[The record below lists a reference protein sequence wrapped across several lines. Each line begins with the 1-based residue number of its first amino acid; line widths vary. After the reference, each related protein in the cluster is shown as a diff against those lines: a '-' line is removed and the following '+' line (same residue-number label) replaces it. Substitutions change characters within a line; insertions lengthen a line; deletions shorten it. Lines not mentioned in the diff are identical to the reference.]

1 MTDTTTSLAPALA
14 EQVEAKAKRIEQIEG
29 IARRIGLYAA
39 VEIGRELSEIK
50 ELLPHGAWGDWI
62 RERLSYSQSTATRY
76 MKLFDE
82 YGADQL
88 TILGAVPNSSTLQNI
103 SVSNALK
110 LLALPEEERES
121 FAQEH
126 DVEHISAREMDR
138 LIRERDEAIKRAEMS
153 ESYIDKCNN
162 QVARST
168 DEAAAYE
175 RKAAKAV
182 KEAEALREE
191 LEELKSRPVEVAVQE
206 ADPEELEKIRSQERE
221 KYLEAQ
227 AALEKKLADA
237 QAKAEKE
244 AAKVKKLKE
253 DAGKV
258 KEQARQELQKDLDAA
273 AAAKQEAEA
282 AKADAE
288 ARAKA
293 LEDKLKTADGDT
305 AAFQVYFQSIQEQ
318 FNKLHGLILK
328 AEPAKAEK
336 YRTALRALLDGI
348 GKML

>member
-1 MTDTTTSLAPALA
+1 MTDTTTSLAPGLA

-126 DVEHISAREMDR
+126 DVEHISARDMDR
-138 LIRERDEAIKRAEMS
+138 LIRERDEAKRDREMALAEL
-153 ESYIDKCNN
+153 D
-162 QVARST
+162 Q
-168 DEAAAYE
+168 E
-175 RKAAKAV
+175 RMH
-182 KEAEALREE
+182 AEALTAKLDDAIEAEKQKAMETVKKALSGAETAAEEARQEADRLRAE

-206 ADPEELEKIRSQERE
+206 ADLEELEKIRSEERG

-237 QAKAEKE
+237 EAKAEKE
-244 AAKVKKLKE
+244 AAKVKKLKD
-253 DAGKV
+253 DAAKV
-258 KEQARQELQKDLDAA
+258 KEQARQLWKSNS
-273 AAAKQEAEA
+273 
-282 AKADAE
+282 
-288 ARAKA
+288 RPPTGTRRPSRSISSPSRSSSTSS
-293 LEDKLKTADGDT
+293 TA
-305 AAFQVYFQSIQEQ
+305 
-318 FNKLHGLILK
+318 
-328 AEPAKAEK
+328 
-336 YRTALRALLDGI
+336 
-348 GKML
+348 